1 MRALYFYAHMADNRA
16 GRVTKY
22 YQEEKECQHLTSW

>member
-16 GRVTKY
+16 GRVIKIIRR
-22 YQEEKECQHLTSW
+22 KKNANI